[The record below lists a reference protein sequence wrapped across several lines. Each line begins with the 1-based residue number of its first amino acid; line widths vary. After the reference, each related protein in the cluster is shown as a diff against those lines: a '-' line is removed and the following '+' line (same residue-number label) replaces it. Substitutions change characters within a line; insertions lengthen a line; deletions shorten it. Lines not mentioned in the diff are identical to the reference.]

1 MGLQPASAGGRADR
15 AAAAGPAAAAADF
28 SLQPRLCLH
37 HAHQACVLK
46 LNVSWQQ
53 DNKACL
59 YKKADPTPLLC
70 ANSISQQ
77 LQLELTA
84 HTSFELRNSATGE
97 LLAERR
103 VKVLQVDLNASD
115 QLLKRSRNSWG
126 NP

>member
-1 MGLQPASAGGRADR
+1 MALRTLALFLLLCGFVSAAT
-15 AAAAGPAAAAADF
+15 AADF

-37 HAHQACVLK
+37 HTHEVCVLK
-46 LNVSWQQ
+46 LKVRWQQ
-53 DNKACL
+53 DSKACL

-70 ANSISQQ
+70 ANSVSQQ
-77 LQLELTA
+77 LELELTG
-84 HTSFELRNSATGE
+84 HTSFELRNQVTGE

>member
-1 MGLQPASAGGRADR
+1 MALRNLALLLLLCGYTAT
-15 AAAAGPAAAAADF
+15 AAEF

-37 HAHQACVLK
+37 HTHEVCLLK

-53 DNKACL
+53 DSKACL
-59 YKKADPTPLLC
+59 YKKADPSPLLC

-77 LQLELTA
+77 LQLALTD
-84 HTSFELRNSATGE
+84 HTRFELRNATTGE
-97 LLAERR
+97 LLAERQ

>member
-1 MGLQPASAGGRADR
+1 MAVRTLALLLLLCGFVSGAD
-15 AAAAGPAAAAADF
+15 AADF

-37 HAHQACVLK
+37 HTHEVCVLK
-46 LNVSWQQ
+46 LKVSWQQ
-53 DNKACL
+53 DNKVCL

-77 LQLELTA
+77 LQLELTE

>member
-1 MGLQPASAGGRADR
+1 MALRTLALLFMLMSLLLPVTAQE
-15 AAAAGPAAAAADF
+15 F

-46 LNVSWQQ
+46 LKVSWQQ

-59 YKKADPTPLLC
+59 YKKSDPTPLLC
-70 ANSISQQ
+70 ASSISQQ
-77 LQLELTA
+77 LQLELTG

>member
-1 MGLQPASAGGRADR
+1 MALRTIALLFMLISLLLPATAQE
-15 AAAAGPAAAAADF
+15 F

-37 HAHQACVLK
+37 HAHEVCVLK
-46 LNVSWQQ
+46 LKVSWQQ
-53 DNKACL
+53 QNNACL

-70 ANSISQQ
+70 ANQINQQ
-77 LQLELTA
+77 LQLELTG
-84 HTSFELRNSATGE
+84 HTSFELRNAVTGE
-97 LLAERR
+97 LMAERR

>member
-1 MGLQPASAGGRADR
+1 MAVRTLALLLLLCGVVSAAT
-15 AAAAGPAAAAADF
+15 AADF

-37 HAHQACVLK
+37 HAHEVCVLK
-46 LNVSWQQ
+46 LKVSWHQ
-53 DNKACL
+53 DNKVCL
-59 YKKADPTPLLC
+59 YKKADPTALLC
-70 ANSISQQ
+70 ATNVSQQ
-77 LQLELTA
+77 LQLELTE
-84 HTSFELRNSATGE
+84 HTSFELRNPLTGE

>member
-1 MGLQPASAGGRADR
+1 MALRTLALILLLCGGVSAS
-15 AAAAGPAAAAADF
+15 AAADF
-28 SLQPRLCLH
+28 TLQPRLCLH

-46 LNVSWQQ
+46 LKVRWQQ

-97 LLAERR
+97 LLAERQ

-115 QLLKRSRNSWG
+115 QLLKRSRNSWD

>member
-1 MGLQPASAGGRADR
+1 MTLRTLALLLLLCGFSS
-15 AAAAGPAAAAADF
+15 AAAAVDF

-46 LNVSWQQ
+46 LKVRWQQ

-97 LLAERR
+97 LLAERQ

>member
-1 MGLQPASAGGRADR
+1 MMALRTLALLFVFSCAVS
-15 AAAAGPAAAAADF
+15 AAAAADF

-37 HAHQACVLK
+37 HAHEACVLK
-46 LNVSWQQ
+46 LKVSWQQ
-53 DNKACL
+53 DSKACL

-70 ANSISQQ
+70 ADSISQQ
-77 LQLELTA
+77 LQLELSG